1 MNVTQDNPPYLLKLR
16 NIRKSFG
23 QLEVLKGIDLDVKHG
38 EVVAIIGASGSG
50 KSTFLRSINA
60 IATADKGTMDFE
72 GKHFNFDPKSEFRPD
87 ERQLQALRSRIGMVF
102 QSYNLW
108 PHKTVLQNVIHAPVR
123 VLGQS
128 QAEAT
133 EAADVLL
140 DRIGLYDKRNSSP
153 QRLSGGQQQRVAIAR
168 ALAMKPQLM
177 LFDEVTSA
185 LDPEL
190 VQEVLKLIAIL
201 ANDGMTMLLVT
212 HEMSFARN
220 VSSRVLFFDQGVIG
234 EEGEPSK
241 VLRNPE
247 SPRLRQFLHS
257 ILHDDLTVG
266 DQDPMGLIP

>member
-1 MNVTQDNPPYLLKLR
+1 
-16 NIRKSFG
+16 
-23 QLEVLKGIDLDVKHG
+23 
-38 EVVAIIGASGSG
+38 
-50 KSTFLRSINA
+50 
-60 IATADKGTMDFE
+60 
-72 GKHFNFDPKSEFRPD
+72 
-87 ERQLQALRSRIGMVF
+87 
-102 QSYNLW
+102 
-108 PHKTVLQNVIHAPVR
+108 
-123 VLGQS
+123 
-128 QAEAT
+128 
-133 EAADVLL
+133 
-140 DRIGLYDKRNSSP
+140 SP

-190 VQEVLKLIAIL
+190 VHEVLKLIAIL

-234 EEGEPSK
+234 EEGEPYK

-257 ILHDDLTVG
+257 ILHDDLTVR
-266 DQDPMGLIP
+266 DQDPMGLVQ